1 MFKWPDTPSPRADAH
16 ELADFA
22 ELSAWQKGRFSR
34 TELSRILG
42 RLDENDHSAGVRID
56 DAVADSVENAYD
68 EIEQRAEVCGNGYPF
83 TLSRRAETLHF
94 AGKAES
100 VKHIIYQYL
109 LLATRLNMSSNRIH
123 ASIDGALV
131 FEELAAEV
139 ARNYLGDRA
148 RSFVFGTANQSPDFH
163 GKVDEL
169 CRQLGE
175 GGGFVNRNTTRV
187 TAGDGKLDV
196 VAWKPFADGRS
207 SKLIL
212 FGQCKTGTSYDNMLA
227 QLQPDAFC
235 SKWLRDQLIPT
246 PVRVFFITEALR
258 WSDWHNTA
266 VDAGLLFDRCRI
278 VDFCDGIDAAV
289 ITRVAEWAAAA
300 AQATSLPN

>member
-1 MFKWPDTPSPRADAH
+1 MFKWPGTPSPSADAH

-34 TELSRILG
+34 TELSRILV

-56 DAVADSVENAYD
+56 DAVANSVEDAYG
-68 EIEQRAEVCGNGYPF
+68 EIEHRAVACGNCYPF
-83 TLSRRAETLHF
+83 KLCRSAETLHIV
-94 AGKAES
+94 GKAKSE
-100 VKHIIYQYL
+100 HIIYQYL
-109 LLATRLNMSSNRIH
+109 LLATRLNMSSNRVH
-123 ASIDGALV
+123 ASIDGTLV

-148 RSFVFGTANQSPDFH
+148 RRFVFGTANQSPDFP

-169 CRQLGE
+169 CRKLGE

-187 TAGDGKLDV
+187 AARDGKLDV

-235 SKWLRDQLIPT
+235 GKWLRDQLFPT

-258 WSDWHNTA
+258 WSDWHDTA

-278 VDFCDGIDAAV
+278 VDFCNGIDAAV
-289 ITRVAEWAAAA
+289 IAQVAEWTAAA